1 MDLERMSAPPVYA
14 ADVEGRRVEGDAR
27 CEHLMDL
34 YWSEMITHHAASL
47 RWRSTTRSSQ

>member
-1 MDLERMSAPPVYA
+1 MDLERMSARPVTQRMWRA
-14 ADVEGRRVEGDAR
+14 GGGRAAR

-34 YWSEMITHHAASL
+34 YWSEMITHARSVV